1 MNVASYS
8 YRPAVFEG
16 ESNDLDFLRELYA
29 STRREE
35 LAPTGWPQ
43 EQIEAFLTQ
52 QFEAQHS
59 YYTENFSS
67 TDFDLILSGDNIP
80 IGRLYLDEREDE
92 FRIVDIALLP
102 EARRKGIGGAILK
115 TIIDR
120 AFAVDKAV
128 SIHVEQNN
136 PAMNLYKR
144 LGFQLVEE
152 QGVYHLMEIVPPEKT
167 KGKKSD

>member
-1 MNVASYS
+1 MDIVSYS

-43 EQIEAFLTQ
+43 DQVEVFLAQ

-59 YYTENFSS
+59 FYLESFSS
-67 TDFDLILSGDNIP
+67 TDFDLILSSDEKP

-102 EARRKGIGGAILK
+102 EFRGKGIGGAILK

-120 AFAVDKAV
+120 AFAVGKAV
-128 SIHVEQNN
+128 RIHVEQQN
-136 PAMNLYKR
+136 PAMSLYKK

-152 QGVYHLMEIVPPEKT
+152 KGVYHLMEITPSENPRE
-167 KGKKSD
+167 D